1 MRIGSGGSPLT
12 SSFFCPNVELM
23 VVRDIKN
30 IIQKRMLI
38 SYRREYH
45 ADAFVSL
52 HNKEARPY
60 KIEFSVEMTPLGS
73 SIIRVKLLDE
83 LDYPLV
89 PLLNELKQRI
99 NELESKDTLPRS

>member
-1 MRIGSGGSPLT
+1 
-12 SSFFCPNVELM
+12 M

-30 IIQKRMLI
+30 ITQKRMLI

-52 HNKEARPY
+52 HNKEPKSY

-73 SIIRVKLLDE
+73 NIIRVKLLDE

-89 PLLNELKQRI
+89 PLLNELKHRI
-99 NELESKDTLPRS
+99 TELDSTDVLPR

>member
-1 MRIGSGGSPLT
+1 
-12 SSFFCPNVELM
+12 M

-30 IIQKRMLI
+30 ITQKRMLI

-45 ADAFVSL
+45 ADAWVAL
-52 HNKEARPY
+52 HNKEVTPY

-73 SIIRVKLLDE
+73 NIIRVKLLEDLE
-83 LDYPLV
+83 YPLV

-99 NELESKDTLPRS
+99 VALDSNDILPR